1 MSYFSKLIDEEKEKE
16 YYKSLE
22 KFIDEEYDS
31 KIIYPKKDEIFKS
44 MEITSY
50 EDVKVVILGQDPYH
64 GEGEAHGLSFSVRE
78 NIKIPPSLKNI
89 FKELNSDLGTY
100 IPNNGY
106 LEKWAKQGVLL
117 LNSVLTVEK
126 DKPGSHRNKGWET
139 FTDTIISKLN
149 EREKP
154 IVFVLWGNYAKEKE
168 NYITNSKH
176 LVLTSPHPSP
186 FSARTGFFGCKHF
199 SKIND
204 FLKQNGEKEIDFQ
217 IEDINKE
224 SIQDENQINF
234 FLERK

>member
-1 MSYFSKLIDEEKEKE
+1 MSYFVNLINEEKKKE
-16 YYKSLE
+16 YFKKLE
-22 KFIDEEYDS
+22 QFINKEYED
-31 KIIYPKKDEIFKS
+31 KIVYPKKDEIFKS
-44 MEITSY
+44 MEITNY

-64 GEGEAHGLSFSVRE
+64 GEGESHGLCFSVKE
-78 NIKIPPSLKNI
+78 NVKIPPSLKNI

-126 DKPGSHRNKGWET
+126 DKPGSHRNKGWEI
-139 FTDTIISKLN
+139 FTDTVISKLN

-168 NYITNSKH
+168 KYITNSRH
-176 LVLTSPHPSP
+176 LILTSPHPSP

-199 SKIND
+199 SKINE
-204 FLKQNGEKEIDFQ
+204 FLKQHGENEIDFQ
-217 IEDINKE
+217 IEDLQKDNTQEI
-224 SIQDENQINF
+224 NQIS